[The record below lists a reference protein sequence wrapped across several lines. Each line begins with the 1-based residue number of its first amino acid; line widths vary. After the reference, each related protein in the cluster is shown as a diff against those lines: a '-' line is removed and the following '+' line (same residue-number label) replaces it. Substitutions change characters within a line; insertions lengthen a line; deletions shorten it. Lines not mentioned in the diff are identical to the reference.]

1 MLRRCMTT
9 VRALEEEDGELGSV
23 TIRPRTLW
31 RCNVLL
37 ARTRVK
43 PMLSTLEETNE
54 LCKRVK
60 LRGRFYFKFV
70 DEDKMPNIEEMESYL
85 AGYYQGVKPGEGG
98 ELPAYK
104 VSDYIGSMRHT
115 TPGVGL
121 ISPPPHH
128 DIYSIEDRAQLI
140 QPLKRSNPSAEV
152 SVKLVSEVGVGVVAL
167 GVAKAKSDHI
177 TVAALLGAE
186 EFGFATGQL
195 IALSCIM
202 MLRACDQ
209 LHVMLAEEVQDYMRC
224 LGFRKLDDLIGRAD
238 RLKARVVIEDVATN
252 LDRSLGATLS
262 HEVCKRYDEEG
273 LLPTSSSRATVDRV
287 WASVWQSESVLAWWE
302 TRATTW
308 IRLCPAAK
316 CRSTRR
322 RNSRSVQPGIRDH
335 GQRCAVQSYAY
346 FSDKTE
352 KRFCV
357 RSSGVKAVVEIVGDH
372 GCEYMTGGRVAVLG
386 STGRNFAA
394 GMSHRVH
401 FRQGPDF
408 PGEVQHGNGGLQV
421 VDGYGVGC

>member
-43 PMLSTLEETNE
+43 PMLSTLEESNE
-54 LCKRVK
+54 LCKRVR

-85 AGYYQGVKPGEGG
+85 AGDYQGVKPGEGG

-128 DIYSIEDRAQLI
+128 DIYSIEDLAQLI

-152 SVKLVSEVGVGVVAL
+152 SAKLVSEVGVGVVAL

-195 IALSCIM
+195 IALGCIM
-202 MLRACDQ
+202 MLPEPVRARGQ
-209 LHVMLAEEVQDYMRC
+209 LHVMLAEEVQDYMRR

-238 RLKARVVIEDVATN
+238 RLKARVVIKDVATN
-252 LDRSLGATLS
+252 LDQSLGATLS
-262 HEVCKRYDEEG
+262 HEVCKRYGEEG

-287 WASVWQSESVLAWWE
+287 WASVWQRESVLACGRPE
-302 TRATTW
+302 
-308 IRLCPAAK
+308 RL
-316 CRSTRR
+316 R
-322 RNSRSVQPGIRDH
+322 G
-335 GQRCAVQSYAY
+335 
-346 FSDKTE
+346 
-352 KRFCV
+352 
-357 RSSGVKAVVEIVGDH
+357 
-372 GCEYMTGGRVAVLG
+372 
-386 STGRNFAA
+386 
-394 GMSHRVH
+394 
-401 FRQGPDF
+401 
-408 PGEVQHGNGGLQV
+408 
-421 VDGYGVGC
+421 